1 MKKRLRKMLVSS
13 FVSFLLIC
21 PGAAFMSA
29 NAEIPS
35 IRIQNTTYRDTGYY
49 VQTSDNTADI
59 FLHSGK
65 NYVKS
70 NSEDMRFYFN
80 YDPYDKPDELL
91 ELNCVFSDQMLEE
104 LTIGQMRGEFD
115 YDLNYALF
123 NPPP

>member
-1 MKKRLRKMLVSS
+1 M
-13 FVSFLLIC
+13 
-21 PGAAFMSA
+21 
-29 NAEIPS
+29 
-35 IRIQNTTYRDTGYY
+35 IRGYY

-70 NSEDMRFYFN
+70 KLEDMCFYFN